1 MTDTSG
7 SGAAAGG
14 ILAAAGAAA
23 VAIPVALLLL
33 LVVLLGGDTNV
44 AAGCGPAS
52 TVDTSKLPAEVAG
65 FGRDQ
70 LGIAAAGMN
79 AAAARHL
86 GQQGQIVAVAA
97 GIGESGLRNLG
108 YGDDIHGVTN
118 PDGSATCSLGV
129 LQQQWC
135 LGWGTKEQVLTPSY
149 AFGKFLDRLVTVPGW
164 QDLDVSIAINK
175 VQGNADP
182 HHYAKFV
189 AAATAIVTALTG
201 KTGAS
206 GTDTCA
212 GGAWQ
217 WPIAKATPNLMI
229 SDFFGTRNASITGY
243 VYLHNGVDF
252 SVPEGTPVHAAAG
265 GKVTAAVTGG
275 GGPMGNYIT
284 LEHAGGVRSQYLHL
298 SAVDVAV
305 GDQVAAGQVIGKS
318 GNTGRSTGAHLHFTI
333 LTDDAKSSGGATD
346 PIGFLRSRGVDLC
359 QLPVWSGH
367 TVASTCTKQ

>member
-1 MTDTSG
+1 MTDSSG
-7 SGAAAGG
+7 GGAAAGG
-14 ILAAAGAAA
+14 ILAAAGAAVVA
-23 VAIPVALLLL
+23 VPVALLLL
-33 LVVLLGGDTNV
+33 LVVILGGDTN
-44 AAGCGPAS
+44 AAAACGPAS
-52 TVDTSKLPAEVAG
+52 TVDTSKLPEQVAG

-70 LGIAAAGMN
+70 LGIAADGMN
-79 AAAARHL
+79 AAAARRL

-118 PDGSATCSLGV
+118 LDGSATCSLGV

-182 HHYAKFV
+182 HHYAKSV
-189 AAATAIVTALTG
+189 PAATAIVTALTG
-201 KTGAS
+201 KTGEPGS
-206 GTDTCA
+206 STCG

-217 WPIAKATPNLMI
+217 WPITKTTPSLMI

-243 VYLHNGVDF
+243 SYLHNGVDF
-252 SVPEGTPVHAAAG
+252 SVPEGTPVHAAAA
-265 GKVTAAVTGG
+265 GKVTAAVTGSG
-275 GGPMGNYIT
+275 GAMGNYIT
-284 LEHAGGVRSQYLHL
+284 LEHSGGVRSQYLHL

-305 GDQVAAGQVIGKS
+305 GDHVSAGAVIGKS

-333 LTDDAKSSGGATD
+333 LTDGATGTGGAVD
-346 PIGFLRSRGVDLC
+346 PIAFLKSRGVDLC
-359 QLPVWSGH
+359 QLPIWSGH
-367 TVASTCTKQ
+367 TVASTCTKK